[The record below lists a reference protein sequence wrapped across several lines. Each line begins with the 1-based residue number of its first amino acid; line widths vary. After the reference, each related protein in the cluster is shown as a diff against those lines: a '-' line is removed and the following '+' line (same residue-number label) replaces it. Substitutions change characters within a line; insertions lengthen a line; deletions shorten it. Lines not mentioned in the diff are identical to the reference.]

1 MAVALAV
8 SREVADSPGKRKR
21 AVARA
26 YGEVADYLGNT
37 PAVARASY
45 VGPRIIDHYDDGRTV
60 LGALAQAGRDDSAE
74 GPFLHGAVERAVLRL
89 LSG

>member
-1 MAVALAV
+1 MA
-8 SREVADSPGKRKR
+8 
-21 AVARA
+21 
-26 YGEVADYLGNT
+26 

-45 VGPRIIDHYDDGRTV
+45 VGPRIIDLYDDGRTV